1 MKRHKKLKMSFYMEK
16 RKNYLIKG
24 NSLGVKRNNALA
36 LVRALF
42 LNKWM
47 GKYFPRFDFTILTIF
62 KEGNQKT

>member
-1 MKRHKKLKMSFYMEK
+1 MEN
-16 RKNYLIKG
+16 RKTLLIKG